1 MPQADPEFPRVCEHL
16 VDEAYEKKNKL
27 NENKSGQQTETETD
41 INFSPIKS
49 FAVVWDWTEG
59 NSIEDVIPI
68 IQKQVAEVN
77 DLWKKGIIENAY
89 IDTKSQL
96 NDTETFSNAFFIING
111 KSEKEVRTILNKTP
125 AFTSG
130 ITKYKLYPVGVKWLK
145 RNSKAMQKAQESK
158 NSFAVVWTPIEY
170 DEKYEQMV
178 EEQGMKIIIKCKD
191 LPSNST
197 NVYILAHYYILL
209 LFVCFFILFDC

>member
-1 MPQADPEFPRVCEHL
+1 MKSNLIL
-16 VDEAYEKKNKL
+16 VLCLFIFASCQNSQKKNKL

-89 IDTKSQL
+89 VDTKSQL

-125 AFTSG
+125 AFT
-130 ITKYKLYPVGVKWLK
+130 
-145 RNSKAMQKAQESK
+145 
-158 NSFAVVWTPIEY
+158 
-170 DEKYEQMV
+170 
-178 EEQGMKIIIKCKD
+178 
-191 LPSNST
+191 
-197 NVYILAHYYILL
+197 
-209 LFVCFFILFDC
+209 

>member
-1 MPQADPEFPRVCEHL
+1 
-16 VDEAYEKKNKL
+16 
-27 NENKSGQQTETETD
+27 
-41 INFSPIKS
+41 
-49 FAVVWDWTEG
+49 VVWDWTEG

-125 AFTSG
+125 AFT
-130 ITKYKLYPVGVKWLK
+130 
-145 RNSKAMQKAQESK
+145 
-158 NSFAVVWTPIEY
+158 
-170 DEKYEQMV
+170 
-178 EEQGMKIIIKCKD
+178 
-191 LPSNST
+191 
-197 NVYILAHYYILL
+197 
-209 LFVCFFILFDC
+209 

>member
-1 MPQADPEFPRVCEHL
+1 MKTNLIL
-16 VDEAYEKKNKL
+16 VLCLFIFASCQNSQKKNKL

-49 FAVVWDWTEG
+49 FSVVWDWTEG

-125 AFTSG
+125 AFT
-130 ITKYKLYPVGVKWLK
+130 
-145 RNSKAMQKAQESK
+145 
-158 NSFAVVWTPIEY
+158 
-170 DEKYEQMV
+170 
-178 EEQGMKIIIKCKD
+178 
-191 LPSNST
+191 
-197 NVYILAHYYILL
+197 
-209 LFVCFFILFDC
+209 

>member
-1 MPQADPEFPRVCEHL
+1 MKTNLIL
-16 VDEAYEKKNKL
+16 VLCLFIFASCQNSQKKNKL

-89 IDTKSQL
+89 VDTKSQL

-125 AFTSG
+125 AFT
-130 ITKYKLYPVGVKWLK
+130 
-145 RNSKAMQKAQESK
+145 
-158 NSFAVVWTPIEY
+158 
-170 DEKYEQMV
+170 
-178 EEQGMKIIIKCKD
+178 
-191 LPSNST
+191 
-197 NVYILAHYYILL
+197 
-209 LFVCFFILFDC
+209 

>member
-1 MPQADPEFPRVCEHL
+1 MKTNLIL
-16 VDEAYEKKNKL
+16 VLCLFIFASCQNSQKKNKL

-125 AFTSG
+125 AFT
-130 ITKYKLYPVGVKWLK
+130 
-145 RNSKAMQKAQESK
+145 
-158 NSFAVVWTPIEY
+158 
-170 DEKYEQMV
+170 
-178 EEQGMKIIIKCKD
+178 
-191 LPSNST
+191 
-197 NVYILAHYYILL
+197 
-209 LFVCFFILFDC
+209 